1 MKPIVA
7 LFVLK
12 LLLTPAAMPIILHVE
27 VEEEVYQFTNPNN
40 GSGPIWSHGNTCI
53 AVLDGTPWVS
63 QMETG
68 EGVPPL
74 CNTRW
79 RLLERTADG
88 WQMRAEAES
97 FNQRE
102 PCPLALSKGAL
113 FLSVNDSTQPP
124 GTHYGGCL
132 PHFLRFTPDGDGLVK
147 TALLPQWTEK
157 HHFTDHS
164 YRGCAADPESGR
176 LLLLNIDAT
185 TSVQHACI
193 LTASG
198 ETLAVGAVSFPVRA
212 CYPHVSLRGNA
223 AHVLAVGDIVEPVRE
238 WREYKFAQ
246 TGQNW
251 DYVFRI
257 LYYTATPDL
266 AAAPFCAPVE
276 IANVDGTA
284 GAVSGHDL
292 WIAPDGA
299 AHILYTER
307 ETASALMRDKFFPGN
322 SILNRLMLAVVR
334 DGTVV
339 SRRVLVEGGE
349 NAEPGVAR
357 FHVAADGTVFALFH
371 MSGSDGGNK
380 IMEVFP
386 SQRDAP
392 PVSVP
397 LREPLSSFSLAG
409 VRAGNPAS
417 DTIHGLGPSGAAMR
431 YFRLKLAR

>member
-1 MKPIVA
+1 MKQFVT
-7 LFVLK
+7 LFLLA
-12 LLLTPAAMPIILHVE
+12 LLLTPAAMPLTVHVE
-27 VEEEVYQFTNPNN
+27 AEEEVYQFTNPNN
-40 GSGPIWSHGNTCI
+40 GSGPMWSHGNTGI
-53 AVLDGTPWVS
+53 ALLNGTPWVS

-79 RLLERTADG
+79 RLLERTENG
-88 WQMRAEAES
+88 WQMRAESET

-102 PCPLALSKGAL
+102 PCPLAAANGAL
-113 FLSVNDSTQPP
+113 FLSVNDSTQPL
-124 GTHYGGCL
+124 GTQYGECL
-132 PHFLRFTPDGDGLVK
+132 PHVLRFTPDGDGLVK

-157 HHFTDHS
+157 HYFTDHS
-164 YRGCAADPESGR
+164 YRGYAADPEAGR
-176 LLLLNIDAT
+176 LLLLNIDAK

-193 LTASG
+193 LSESG
-198 ETLAVGAVSFPVRA
+198 ETRAVGSVSFPVRA

-223 AHVLAVGDIVEPVRE
+223 AHVLAVGDIVEPVKE

-266 AAAPFCAPVE
+266 AAAPFCVPVE

-307 ETASALMRDKFFPGN
+307 KTASALMRDKFFPGN

-334 DGTVV
+334 DGAVV
-339 SRRVLVEGGE
+339 SRRVLVEGAE
-349 NAEPGVAR
+349 NAEPGAAR
-357 FHVAADGTVFALFH
+357 FHVAADGAVFALLH
-371 MSGSDGGNK
+371 MSGGDGGAK
-380 IMEVFP
+380 VMRVFP
-386 SQRDAP
+386 SEEDAA

-397 LREPLSSFSLAG
+397 LLEPLSSFSLAG
-409 VRAGNPAS
+409 VRAGNPPS
-417 DTIHGLGPSGAAMR
+417 DTIHAIGPIGNSMR
-431 YFRLKLAR
+431 YARLTLER